1 MDRHNDGTQAPG
13 TVLEESILNLLRE
26 RLALTPNEIAAALDM
41 EEPDARRQ
49 ELTLALR
56 RLEKS
61 LNLLHDRHRW
71 YYPCLPDKDV
81 IAVLNRTGGCGFT
94 KLVQELSAAK
104 GMHPALVR
112 LTIRAMKQR
121 GSILCHRDI
130 WYVRPPLSEESILA
144 LPTRAFPGSAWARK
158 TLCRYFGIS
167 RTDRAGL
174 NGLLQRMEQAGRIS
188 SWSGLWALCGPNGED
203 PWAERRAKAAARKQ
217 KLKEERQL
225 RRRGALLSR
234 DDYEDFPYVCGN
246 PDADLVDDDILFEE
260 WSASGLDAFPDFMD
274 EDFMDEDGDENDR
287 EDDLPAGRSHGRRR
301 DDERGRRGGQRR
313 HDDDAVPAVGVYAP
327 TGSSPV
333 VVLDEPVSGSDRCI
347 VSNLCQLLPGDRV
360 EVLLEGGRSRRFHK
374 CSVTR
379 ILKYSEDPL
388 LLEVEDGRPLM
399 GRPVD
404 GLRCC
409 FHGALVIERNEPGA
423 RPMDR
428 VQARVL
434 HRGRD
439 RVAVAVER
447 VLFRFYSIEGQEEL
461 ARLNHRCPGPF
472 PDACLQEAATLE
484 EAVFEP
490 GAGADWRALPFVTM
504 DGDTARDYDD
514 AIQVERTGHGFIL
527 RVAIADVSRYVRHGS
542 AMDREALERGCTRYF
557 PTSMAPMLPERL
569 CTDLCSLVPR
579 RDRPVMWAE
588 LDLRANGSLRQAGF
602 GQGFIRSHARLTYDQ
617 AKALVLDRDPA
628 ALAAFHGQCP
638 EAEHVL
644 AMLKDAHACYLAL
657 AARRR
662 ERGSLDLDLPDIETR
677 FDGGGSIVKLAR
689 ARRHDMHRLIEEFMI
704 RANEAV
710 AEFLLSCDMPT
721 LYRNHPAPADQDVK
735 HFLHMLRLHR
745 LPVPGSA
752 EGPRGGRRAGAAEGI
767 SLGGILDGLKGHPM
781 ERIVAR
787 MCVRSMPRA
796 RYDEENFGHF
806 GLASTAY
813 CHFTSP
819 IRRYADLVVHRSL
832 KAALGLDAGPIRS
845 MKRLSR
851 AASIINEQEQ
861 ATQECERE
869 MRRRCACMWL
879 SARPRNIVWNAVV
892 SGVRQ
897 TGCFVELDAAPVEG
911 FVPVHLF
918 KRGRRVIYSEKDE
931 CLSIQGARSV
941 RMGTRLKVMVD
952 SINPVSLY
960 INFKP
965 VQGGD

>member
-1 MDRHNDGTQAPG
+1 MDRHNDGTQAPE
-13 TVLEESILNLLRE
+13 TALEERIMNLLRE

-41 EEPDARRQ
+41 EGPDARRQ
-49 ELTLALR
+49 ELALALHS
-56 RLEKS
+56 LEKS
-61 LNLLHDRHRW
+61 LSLLHDRRRW
-71 YYPCLPDKDV
+71 YYPCLPDEDV
-81 IAVLNRTGGCGFT
+81 IAVLNRTGGCGST
-94 KLVQELSAAK
+94 KLVQEISAAK
-104 GMHPALVR
+104 GMPPALVR
-112 LTIRAMKQR
+112 LTVRAMKQR
-121 GSILCHRDI
+121 GSVLCHHAI

-144 LPTRAFPGSAWARK
+144 LPTRAFPGSAWSRR

-167 RTDRAGL
+167 QADWAGL
-174 NGLLQRMEQAGRIS
+174 NSLLQRMKQAGRIS
-188 SWSGLWALCGPNGED
+188 TFSGLWALCGPNGED
-203 PWAERRAKAAARKQ
+203 PWAERRSKAAARKQ
-217 KLKEERQL
+217 RLKEERQP

-234 DDYEDFPYVCGN
+234 DESEGFPYVCGN
-246 PDADLVDDDILFEE
+246 PDAGLQDDDILFEE
-260 WSASGLDAFPDFMD
+260 WSASGLDALPDFMD
-274 EDFMDEDGDENDR
+274 EGVDGNDR
-287 EDDLPAGRSHGRRR
+287 EDDLPAGRG
-301 DDERGRRGGQRR
+301 RGRRGGDERDRQRR

-327 TGSSPV
+327 TGSTPV
-333 VVLDEPVSGSDRCI
+333 VVLDESVSGSDRCI
-347 VSNLCQLLPGDRV
+347 VCNLCQLLPGDRV
-360 EVLLEGGRSRRFHK
+360 EVLLEGGRSGRLHK

-379 ILKYSEDPL
+379 VLKYSEDPL

-434 HRGRD
+434 HRDRD
-439 RVAVAVER
+439 RVTVAVER
-447 VLFRFYSIEGQEEL
+447 ILFSFYSIEGQEEL
-461 ARLNHRCPGPF
+461 ARLNHCCPGPF
-472 PDACLQEAATLE
+472 PYACLQEAAALE

-542 AMDREALERGCTRYF
+542 AMDREALKRGSTWYF

-588 LDLRANGSLRQAGF
+588 LDLRANGSLRHAGF
-602 GQGFIRSHARLTYDQ
+602 GQGFIRSHARLTYNQ
-617 AKALVLDRDPA
+617 AKALALDRDPA

-638 EAEHVL
+638 EAARVL
-644 AMLKDAHACYLAL
+644 AMLEDAHACYLAL

-677 FDGGGSIVKLAR
+677 FDGGGSIVELAR
-689 ARRHDMHRLIEEFMI
+689 SRRHDMHRLIEEFMI

-735 HFLHMLRLHR
+735 HFLHMLRVHR
-745 LPVPGSA
+745 LPVPVPAG
-752 EGPRGGRRAGAAEGI
+752 GPRGGRRAGATEGV
-767 SLGGILDGLKGHPM
+767 SLADILGGLKGHPM

-796 RYDEENFGHF
+796 RYDEENRGHF

-832 KAALGLDAGPIRS
+832 KTALGLDAGPIRS
-845 MKRLSR
+845 RKRLCR
-851 AASIINEQEQ
+851 AASIINDQEQ

-879 SARPRNIVWNAVV
+879 STRPRDIVWDAVV

-911 FVPVHLF
+911 FVPVHLL
-918 KRGRRVIYSEKDE
+918 KRGRRVTYSEKDE